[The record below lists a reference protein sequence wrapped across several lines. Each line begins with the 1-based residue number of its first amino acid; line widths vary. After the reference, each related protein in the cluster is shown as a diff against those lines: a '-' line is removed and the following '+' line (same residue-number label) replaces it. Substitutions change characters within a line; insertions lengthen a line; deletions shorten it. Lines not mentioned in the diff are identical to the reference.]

1 MIRRHPHVFDG
12 ASQYKTTSQQISDW
26 EKIKESERSGK
37 LNGPA
42 KTLDGIAKN
51 LPALTRAVKLQN
63 RAARVGFDWPD
74 ISGVTDKITEEVA
87 ELAEARELLSYDA
100 QVEEYGDL
108 LFVMANFARHLKID
122 PEEALRAANE
132 KFKHRFEGVE
142 QKLAAISKSPA
153 QSNLDEMNT
162 FWNIIKQSEKS

>member
-1 MIRRHPHVFDG
+1 MQPLHLEDLCFGHQG
-12 ASQYKTTSQQISDW
+12 
-26 EKIKESERSGK
+26 
-37 LNGPA
+37 
-42 KTLDGIAKN
+42 
-51 LPALTRAVKLQN
+51 
-63 RAARVGFDWPD
+63 
-74 ISGVTDKITEEVA
+74 
-87 ELAEARELLSYDA
+87 ELLSYDA